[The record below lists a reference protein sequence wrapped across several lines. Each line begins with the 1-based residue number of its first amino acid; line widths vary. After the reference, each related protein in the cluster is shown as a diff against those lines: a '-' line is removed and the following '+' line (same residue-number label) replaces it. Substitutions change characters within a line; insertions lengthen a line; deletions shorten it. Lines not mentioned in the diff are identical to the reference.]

1 MNTKELT
8 TKLQPILFCILIL
21 VVVFAFF
28 YKSLFFGVKI
38 YDEII
43 PFKETF
49 LPTCFSISEISEL
62 VSLLGLRQHFEATNS
77 FYSNIS
83 SIRCNPV
90 GNLVQMLIQFL
101 FKKDPFKYHLYSL
114 VLHLINTTL
123 IFFILDKAST
133 IYSKN
138 INKLPKLILISLLS
152 LLWALHPVNLESVL
166 LLTNANIVLS
176 YTFAFI
182 TVFIYLNLF
191 QKLILNNKVNLIQA
205 IFTFFTFSMALYLAE
220 FHFILPIILILYSVV
235 ITLNQTPGSIT
246 FIKSFIS
253 SIKLALPIL
262 VADFL
267 FVILFLISNTGI
279 NIIRHPSIQLVLER
293 IFWLS
298 PQVLFHFLKLFLF
311 PIKLSIDQTFFVY
324 LGKTIFAPYAIFCI
338 CFMLA
343 IAVLSIVSIIKTKQY
358 FPFFFLMF
366 SLFFISLIPFSQII
380 APLYNLASE
389 RYLYFP
395 SFIFIF
401 GFAHFLFTFC
411 GNSSWKIPAITILI
425 ILLCAYTTRAY
436 LRTLDWKDNFTLY
449 SAAVRNINN
458 PLYKG
463 FRLKGLTPQEKI
475 FTRFPEREVN
485 IEYKKQ
491 AYREFEKALDLLK
504 SEKEKYELQ
513 TPEILKSYGLD
524 PLTLYAKA
532 GISLAQLDYTI
543 NNDEKRALKII
554 LPYVEDLSVL
564 DSTAL
569 AFYGALLYFNGLVDK
584 AEEVLLLAHKLNPYS
599 TRITL
604 TLCDLI
610 QIKYGDLPRMEKL
623 TLEVFNYFP
632 YDTFTLFVL
641 TKIYELKKDPEK
653 YAYFSY
659 IYGLRHHSIKD
670 LENAKNVYLLLNKPD
685 KVQKITKE
693 IQFLKEIFQRR
704 GLET

>member
-1 MNTKELT
+1 MTTKELT
-8 TKLQPILFCILIL
+8 TKLQPSIFCILTLAI
-21 VVVFAFF
+21 VFAFF

-38 YDEII
+38 YDEVI

-77 FYSNIS
+77 FYSNIT
-83 SIRCNPV
+83 SIRCNPI
-90 GNLVQMLIQFL
+90 GNLAQMLIQFL
-101 FKKDPFKYHLYSL
+101 FKKDPVKYHLYSL

-123 IFFILDKAST
+123 IFFIFDKIST
-133 IYSKN
+133 SYSAN
-138 INKLPKLILISLLS
+138 INKVSRLTFTSLLS

-166 LLTNANIVLS
+166 LLTNANIILS

-182 TVFIYLNLF
+182 TVSIYLNLF
-191 QKLILNNKVNLIQA
+191 QNFLIDKKIDLISSLL
-205 IFTFFTFSMALYLAE
+205 TFFTFSMALYLAE
-220 FHFILPIILILYSVV
+220 FHFILPLILILYSTV
-235 ITLNQTPGSIT
+235 IALNKTPSSTI
-246 FIKSFIS
+246 FISSLIS
-253 SIKLALPIL
+253 SIKLALSIL
-262 VADFL
+262 IADFL
-267 FVILFLISNTGI
+267 FVILFLISNTGT
-279 NIIRHPSIQLVLER
+279 NIMRHSSLQLVLER
-293 IFWLS
+293 VFWLS
-298 PQVLFHFLKLFLF
+298 PQILFHFLKLFLF
-311 PIKLSIDQTFFVY
+311 PIKLSIDQTFFVH
-324 LGKTIFAPYAIFCI
+324 LGKTIFDPYAVFCI
-338 CFMLA
+338 CFMLV
-343 IAVLSIVSIIKTKQY
+343 ILVLSIISIIKARQY
-358 FPFFFLMF
+358 FPFFFLIF
-366 SLFFISLIPFSQII
+366 SLFFISLIPFSQIT

-401 GFAHFLFTFC
+401 GFAHFLFAYSRSFP
-411 GNSSWKIPAITILI
+411 WKATITGILI
-425 ILLCAYTTRAY
+425 VLLCAYTTRAY
-436 LRTLDWKDNFTLY
+436 LRTLDWKDSFTLY
-449 SAAVRNINN
+449 SSAVRDTNN
-458 PLYKG
+458 PLYKA

-475 FTRFPEREVN
+475 FTRFPEREVS

-491 AYREFEKALDLLK
+491 AHREFKKAINLFK

-524 PLTLYAKA
+524 PLTLYTKA

-543 NNDEKRALKII
+543 TSDEKRTLEII
-554 LPYVEDLSVL
+554 LPYTKDLSVL

-569 AFYGALLYFNGLVDK
+569 AFYASLLYFNGFVDK

-610 QIKYGDLPRMEKL
+610 QIKYGDLQKIENL
-623 TLEVFNYFP
+623 TLEAFNYFP
-632 YDTFTLFVL
+632 YDTFTLLIL

-670 LENAKNVYLLLNKPD
+670 LENAKKVCLLLNKPD
-685 KVQKITKE
+685 KVEKIAKD
-693 IQFLKEIFQRR
+693 IQYLNEIFKKR
-704 GLET
+704 GLEI